1 MTTTKMDGYEYERK
15 VLFPMWNKEIRE
27 REEKMIV
34 ESKNASSSMKERL
47 KNELGIEIKEQ
58 RDLSS
63 LGERMLKNPDNFYPE
78 LSPDYEFIKSTRK
91 SRWG

>member
-1 MTTTKMDGYEYERK
+1 
-15 VLFPMWNKEIRE
+15 
-27 REEKMIV
+27 MI
-34 ESKNASSSMKERL
+34 ESKNASANSKDMKERL

-78 LSPDYEFIKSTRK
+78 LSSDNNIWDLGRRFRNQ
-91 SRWG
+91 R

>member
-1 MTTTKMDGYEYERK
+1 MDGYEYERK
-15 VLFPMWNKEIRE
+15 VLWPIWNKERDT
-27 REEKMIV
+27 MIQ
-34 ESKNASSSMKERL
+34 SQNASSDNTRERL

-78 LSPDYEFIKSTRK
+78 LSPDNNIWDLGRRFRNQ
-91 SRWG
+91 R

>member
-1 MTTTKMDGYEYERK
+1 MDGYEYERK
-15 VLFPMWNKEIRE
+15 VLWPRWNKERE
-27 REEKMIV
+27 AEFT
-34 ESKNASSSMKERL
+34 SQNASMKERL

-78 LSPDYEFIKSTRK
+78 LSPDNNIWDLGRRFRNQ
-91 SRWG
+91 R